1 MSQTHR
7 NYFPQSWKS
16 LHATFRSE
24 NQNLLYDSEMWHEI
38 EFYSSDKQYLFVSI
52 SLLNKDKRV
61 WNTNKSG
68 QQLPWIQFPTK
79 NEQVGQEEGLAWR
92 LWITITVLCTAQL
105 RPKFIVCKVTGKYA
119 TENYSM
125 LFDTHSFPK
134 CKMYAKWVLF
144 SAFQKFSKIFRMEQY
159 PLLAGIINKPVWR
172 SWPVL
177 LALAS
182 HPLLRLHF

>member
-16 LHATFRSE
+16 LHATFRSK
-24 NQNLLYDSEMWHEI
+24 NQNLSYDSEMWHEI
-38 EFYSSDKQYLFVSI
+38 EFYSSDKQYIFVSI

-92 LWITITVLCTAQL
+92 LWITITVLWTAQL
-105 RPKFIVCKVTGKYA
+105 RPNFIVCKVTGKYT

-125 LFDTHSFPK
+125 LLIPTPFQHARCMQNGF
-134 CKMYAKWVLF
+134 F
-144 SAFQKFSKIFRMEQY
+144 SLLSKNFLGFSEWNNTLY
-159 PLLAGIINKPVWR
+159 W
-172 SWPVL
+172 
-177 LALAS
+177 LAS
-182 HPLLRLHF
+182 